1 MFNLIAVASLLCL
14 ALEGGVLLLRRRRVG
29 VDGLDNVSVS
39 HEWLLH
45 HRTSDGHER

>member
-39 HEWLLH
+39 REWLIH
-45 HRTSDGHER
+45 HQTGDSYER

>member
-39 HEWLLH
+39 REWLTQH
-45 HRTSDGHER
+45 QTNGHER